1 MRNTTHLYLMAGVL
15 DTLQGLENLMR
26 ELVETH
32 SLSHNRT
39 SVILKQMYPIYT
51 RGLSEMSV
59 RRYCSA
65 HGIHKTSLATL
76 NWIWKYPKVLWRYNY
91 CTRNAEWCQFS

>member
-1 MRNTTHLYLMAGVL
+1 MAGVL

-26 ELVETH
+26 ELVETR

-65 HGIHKTSLATL
+65 HGIHKTSRLSDSQL
-76 NWIWKYPKVLWRYNY
+76 DLEVSKGVM
-91 CTRNAEWCQFS
+91 EV